1 MFALP
6 SIISLPVV
14 SGVSLSALDLPAAAA
29 VIGWFLVAALVG
41 SALGILREHGR
52 TTPTHAA
59 NDAGHVHLV
68 VVHPSDVNHRE
79 AA

>member
-6 SIISLPVV
+6 SIISFPVV
-14 SGVSLSALDLPAAAA
+14 SGLNLSAFDVPTAAAFIA
-29 VIGWFLVAALVG
+29 WFLIAALVG

-52 TTPTHAA
+52 ATPTHAA

-68 VVHPSDVNHRE
+68 LHPSDANHRE